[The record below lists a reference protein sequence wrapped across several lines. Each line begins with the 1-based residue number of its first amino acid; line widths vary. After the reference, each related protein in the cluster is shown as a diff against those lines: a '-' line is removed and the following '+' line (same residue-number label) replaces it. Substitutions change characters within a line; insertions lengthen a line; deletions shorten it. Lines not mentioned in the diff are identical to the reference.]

1 MGCINTADTLEL
13 LLDFFPC
20 RVTMNVN
27 YQEEMVKLR
36 S

>member
-20 RVTMNVN
+20 LVTMNVN